1 MSLINKV
8 LLFILAFSLGVAY
21 ADKISAPPP
30 LFDEP
35 PAEQH
40 YFKEI
45 YDNFHKLE
53 VTTTN
58 PDGSRSAD
66 KGSMLLLQTGGN
78 TYLEINSDGATT
90 WLGEQ
95 LTDIP

>member
-1 MSLINKV
+1 MI
-8 LLFILAFSLGVAY
+8 LLLSLGIAY

-30 LFDEP
+30 LQDEP
-35 PAEQH
+35 PTEQH

-45 YDNFHKLE
+45 YDNFHELE

-66 KGSMLLLQTGGN
+66 KGSMILLQTGGN
-78 TYLEINSDGATT
+78 SYFEINSDGSTE
-90 WLGEQ
+90 WLGVI
-95 LTDIP
+95 LTNTP